1 MVEYKYDTCILCK
14 EATEYAEMD
23 PVTARTFYVEG
34 TGQLCQACFDKVT
47 QEEQMRRYE
56 ASLKEKDW
64 GHQPG

>member
-23 PVTARTFYVEG
+23 PVAARTFYVEG
-34 TGQLCQACFDKVT
+34 TGQLCQACFDKVAH
-47 QEEQMRRYE
+47 EEQMRRYE
-56 ASLKEKDW
+56 DSLKEKDW